1 MSTDVKTMNRKAF
14 KAGMKKSHRIIYTH
28 VQDILSSACERL
40 LSDAVQSKEFQGFTG
55 NTQTSYACGIYMDGK
70 LAYCSFQE
78 SWNRPPVRLKVE
90 KGKYVYLSHPY
101 EGHARGV
108 RGKTDVDSLYGSDTS
123 LNFLKSYTN
132 VPKKGFS
139 IVMCTGTEYSEYIES
154 SRNLN
159 VLTETWQRARQILLQ
174 NLKPIPQ

>member
-1 MSTDVKTMNRKAF
+1 MNRKVF
-14 KAGMKKSHRIIYTH
+14 KAGMKKSHRIIHTH

-40 LSDAVQSKEFQGFTG
+40 LADAVQSKEFQGFTG

-108 RGKTDVDSLYGSDTS
+108 DNPLCLNQSAYKVRSGRLLELLPFTRFLMSMPLYRTS
-123 LNFLKSYTN
+123 TAQYT
-132 VPKKGFS
+132 V
-139 IVMCTGTEYSEYIES
+139 
-154 SRNLN
+154 LN
-159 VLTETWQRARQILLQ
+159 VYSHQE
-174 NLKPIPQ
+174 N